1 MNKTDVRREPSRA
14 RTARPTKVLTSG
26 PNLSAF
32 KSTAAATWALFSGL
46 ALVMMGNGLNGS
58 LLGVRSEA
66 EGFGLAV
73 GGIVMACYFAGF
85 LAGSHYATHVLGTV
99 GHIRVFAALAS
110 TASTTVLL
118 HATFVNP
125 VVWGA
130 MRFLFGLCM
139 AGLYVVVESWLNHM
153 ATNETRGRLLSI
165 YMVISM
171 GGVSIGQALLTVADT
186 NGFGLFILASVLVS
200 MSLVPVSLSS
210 TSAPPLGLPEPMS
223 IRAIAEIVPTGLVTA
238 FFVGAGAGTLLGIGA
253 IYGAT
258 VDMPPSRIALFLSAP
273 MIGAMIAQLPIGM
286 LSDRISRRT
295 VILVVSALAAA
306 VSAGPLFVDPN
317 SLWAIGFMFL
327 LGALTFPLYSL
338 GIAYTNDWLPA
349 EKILGASGALVRVN
363 GTGAVIGP
371 VVTAILMALLS
382 ARLFFWGL
390 VVAHLAIVVYVI
402 FRIAV
407 IEAPDVDRQRDFVVI
422 PFRSSSA
429 VALLHPRRRRL
440 RGIPK
445 PVRRRKRPPD

>member
-1 MNKTDVRREPSRA
+1 MTDSAVVTKSARRA
-14 RTARPTKVLTSG
+14 TALTSG

-46 ALVMMGNGLNGS
+46 ALLMMGNGLNGS

-73 GGIVMACYFAGF
+73 SGIVMACYFAGF

-110 TASTTVLL
+110 SASTTVLL

-171 GGVSIGQALLTVADT
+171 GGVSIGQALLIVADT

-223 IRAIAEIVPTGLVTA
+223 IREIASIVPTGLVTS

-258 VDMPPSRIALFLSAP
+258 VGMTSSRIAVFLSAP

-286 LSDRISRRT
+286 VSDRISRRL
-295 VILVVSALAAA
+295 VILIVSILAAV
-306 VSAGPLFVDPN
+306 VSAGPLFVDAN
-317 SLWAIGFMFL
+317 SLWAVGFMFL
-327 LGALTFPLYSL
+327 LGAMTFPLYSL

-371 VVTAILMALLS
+371 VVTAILMAVFS
-382 ARLFFWGL
+382 PALFFWGL
-390 VVAHLAIVVYVI
+390 AIAHLAIAAYVV
-402 FRIAV
+402 FRISV
-407 IEAPDVDRQRDFVVI
+407 IEAPDVDRQRDFVAF
-422 PFRSSSA
+422 PFRSSST
-429 VALLHPRRRRL
+429 VALLHPRQRRGRD
-440 RGIPK
+440 IPK
-445 PVRRRKRPPD
+445 PVRRRKRPKD